1 MAARGWTS
9 QVEPGDALRA
19 STSVTQQAALLRVVA
34 RHGEIVYRHG
44 RPPLA
49 DAEWAAVLAGSLG
62 RLEDAH
68 PGEADELLV
77 HHAAL
82 CLGWLEQMEEG
93 RAAARFADPAP
104 EAR

>member
-1 MAARGWTS
+1 
-9 QVEPGDALRA
+9 
-19 STSVTQQAALLRVVA
+19 
-34 RHGEIVYRHG
+34 
-44 RPPLA
+44 
-49 DAEWAAVLAGSLG
+49 
-62 RLEDAH
+62 
-68 PGEADELLV
+68 V